1 MSPPAFV
8 SANPVAAVAQRAS
21 SFRTSVTPLPASRA
35 PIASRWGRT
44 VMAVDMGDDGF
55 EKPQTRRLSDALKER
70 DVEARLDR
78 EAAEKRAQA
87 KQDAKEAR
95 QRKVDQL
102 NAIPDNQE
110 VGTIAEFFYGTG
122 VQETLLQL
130 DHDLVGLAPVKQRT
144 AEIASLLILDSMRKK
159 LGLETAV
166 PSLHLC
172 FTGAPGTGKT
182 TLAMRMGEILK
193 KMGYC
198 RTGHLTVATR
208 DDLVGQ
214 YVGHTAPRT
223 REVIKKAF
231 GGVLLIDE
239 AYYLYNAA
247 NERDYGQE
255 AIEIILQVMENQTED
270 LVVILAGYEDR
281 MDKFFS
287 YIPGMSSRIGN
298 HISFPDYSADELVQI
313 AHVMTRD
320 LEYEFASGAEDVF
333 RQYIEKRMEMPY
345 FSNARTVRNALDRAR
360 MRASIRL
367 FNSAMGGSG
376 TGMVTKGDL
385 KLILPED
392 VVSVAELTSRG
403 MKAIVE

>member
-8 SANPVAAVAQRAS
+8 SAHSVALVAQRSS
-21 SFRTSVTPLPASRA
+21 SFRPSTSVAPTAGARVARPA
-35 PIASRWGRT
+35 RT
-44 VMAVDMGDDGF
+44 VMALEIGDDGF
-55 EKPQTRRLSDALKER
+55 EMPQTRRLSDALKER
-70 DVEARLDR
+70 DVEARLER

-87 KQDAKEAR
+87 KADAKAAR
-95 QRKVDQL
+95 QRKIDQL
-102 NAIPDNQE
+102 NAIPDDQE

-122 VQETLLQL
+122 VQETLAQL
-130 DHDLVGLAPVKQRT
+130 DTDLVGLAPVKQRT
-144 AEIASLLILDSMRKK
+144 AEIASLLILDAMRKK
-159 LGLETAV
+159 LGLATAV

-313 AHVMTRD
+313 AKVMTRD
-320 LEYEFASGAEDVF
+320 LEYDFADGAQDVF
-333 RQYIEKRMEMPY
+333 RKYIEKRMDMPY
-345 FSNARTVRNALDRAR
+345 FSNARTVRNAVDRAR

-367 FNSAMGGSG
+367 FNSAMGNEG
-376 TGMVTKGDL
+376 TGMVTKADL
-385 KLILPED
+385 KLILPQD
-392 VVSVAELTSRG
+392 MVSVEELTARG
-403 MKAIVE
+403 MGAIVE